1 MTSNLHLR
9 IGGFVPFST
18 VDDPGHLAAVIFC
31 QGCAWRCGYCHNPH
45 LQVVRTT
52 LPGQLRWND
61 IEAAFK
67 DRRGLLDSVVFSGG
81 EPLLQRALAQAMT
94 SVRNLGFRT
103 GLHTAGLSPRRLAT
117 VLPLADWIGFDIKAP
132 FADYERITGWHHGQ
146 AARESLVCLL
156 ASGKPYE
163 IRITTDESLLDGQ
176 DADQIGIDLAEL
188 GIKRVV
194 LQRIRRGTSVAGIPP
209 EFLARLAK
217 NIEHIEVR

>member
-1 MTSNLHLR
+1 MLISWNTTQACNISCLHCYRDAGDCLR
-9 IGGFVPFST
+9 
-18 VDDPGHLAAVIFC
+18 DEL
-31 QGCAWRCGYCHNPH
+31 
-45 LQVVRTT
+45 TT
-52 LPGQLRWND
+52 EEGKR
-61 IEAAFK
+61 
-67 DRRGLLDSVVFSGG
+67 LLDDAFACGFRIFVFSGG

-94 SVRNLGFRT
+94 ATRDMGFRI
-103 GLHTAGLSPRRLAT
+103 GLHTAGFSPRRLAT

-209 EFLARLAK
+209 AFLARLVK